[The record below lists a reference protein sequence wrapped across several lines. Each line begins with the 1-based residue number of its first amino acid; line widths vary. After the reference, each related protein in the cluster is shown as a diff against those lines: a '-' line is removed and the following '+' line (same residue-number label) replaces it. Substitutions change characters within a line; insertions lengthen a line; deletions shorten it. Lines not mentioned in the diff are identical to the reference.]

1 MPVATHTKAA
11 EDHKLAATAH
21 ESAAQLHTKGDHTA
35 ALDSATKAK
44 GCCDT
49 AHKSSAD
56 AHGKST
62 MSAKK

>member
-11 EDHKLAATAH
+11 EDHESAAKAH
-21 ESAAQLHTKGDHTA
+21 EIAAQLHTKGDHTA
-35 ALDSATKAK
+35 ALDSSAKAK
-44 GCCDT
+44 GYCDT

-62 MSAKK
+62 MHSKK

>member
-11 EDHKLAATAH
+11 EDHKTAATAH
-21 ESAAQLHTKGDHTA
+21 ETAAKLHSKGDHPA
-35 ALDSATKAK
+35 ALESSTKAK

-56 AHGKST
+56 AHVKST
-62 MSAKK
+62 MNAKK